1 MPIEYQ
7 MLKPNKTSNPM
18 DQRFSSH
25 RRHRFLTN
33 CIYLDFNVIRNQAKT
48 TVHLHAQ
55 QRTEM
60 QGLDV
65 NPHLSSTRCEPEK
78 TIDASEHTLS
88 LPVDQS
94 TRQTLSALLFFLV
107 VLLLVYASSF
117 SGIWIYDDEPNILS
131 NDNIRLEQ
139 INLTSLKKTFF
150 FKSQDL
156 SAGERVL
163 RSLAYLSFALNWYV
177 GKNQVFGYH
186 LINFLIHFTTTVFLY
201 LFIKNSLRLPLF
213 GNAYRDSAHTAA
225 FLSAMI
231 WAIHPIQVTAV
242 TYIVQRMASMAGM
255 FTIMSMVGYLKAR
268 TASSRAGIV
277 GGFTFCGLCA
287 LCAFATKENSA
298 MLPVS
303 LFFYEIIMIRGVA
316 HTDFKKMLQWGLP
329 ALAIAI
335 LVGLFYIDPTHLFD
349 GYTNRPYTPVE
360 RVMTESRVILYYLK
374 MLFYPLLSELT
385 LVHDIEVSTSLW
397 SPWTTLPCIML
408 VAVIFF
414 SALFWLSR
422 RQPLIAFAVVFFFI
436 NHAIEGSFIGLE
448 LVYEHRNYIPSMI
461 LFLIPAMLL
470 LQTLKYFSY
479 NRRLRMLFVIS
490 GALILASIG
499 HSTYAYSSLFRHGL
513 IFWRDNAKKSPHLS
527 VVQNNYGIELM
538 KHGFNDK
545 ALQVLQRSEALDRY
559 FNLSQRG
566 VTYHN
571 LGLYYETIE
580 NDYRQALSYFKKAT
594 DITLN
599 SRKMWFAY
607 SMCELVNGNVEKAEA
622 RLEACLKKW
631 PDGHEF
637 LTAMAKIQLLKG
649 NTDAALAY
657 ALQAR
662 GALTGAMEPLAIFGE
677 IHRLQGNLV
686 KAVFFWQAYRSER
699 PGSLV
704 AALML
709 CELYYQTGNYDRLSR
724 VVADLA
730 AAKGDREWNDWLQA
744 GLIRAKLTEPVVYT
758 QTSEYILT
766 VISYSLTRESE
777 KAGKDR

>member
-1 MPIEYQ
+1 MV
-7 MLKPNKTSNPM
+7 
-18 DQRFSSH
+18 R
-25 RRHRFLTN
+25 
-33 CIYLDFNVIRNQAKT
+33 
-48 TVHLHAQ
+48 LHAHNSV
-55 QRTEM
+55 EM

-65 NPHLSSTRCEPEK
+65 NPQNPLTRCEPEK
-78 TIDASEHTLS
+78 TIDASKHTLS

-94 TRQTLSALLFFLV
+94 NRQTLSALLFFLV

-131 NDNIRLEQ
+131 NGNIHLSQ
-139 INLTSLKKTFF
+139 IDVTSLKKACFLN
-150 FKSQDL
+150 SQDPNTP
-156 SAGERVL
+156 ARVK
-163 RSLAYLSFALNWYV
+163 RPLAYLSFALNWYL

-186 LINFLIHFTTTVFLY
+186 VVNFIIHFTATLFLY
-201 LFIKNSLRLPLF
+201 LFIKNSLMLPIFDNRNHNL
-213 GNAYRDSAHTAA
+213 AHLAA

-231 WAIHPIQVTAV
+231 WAIHPIHVTAV

-335 LVGLFYIDPTHLFD
+335 LVGLFYIDPTLLFD
-349 GYTNRPYTPVE
+349 GYSNRPYTPVE

-385 LVHDIEVSTSLW
+385 LVHDVDVSTSLW
-397 SPWTTLPCIML
+397 SPWTTLPSIIL
-408 VAVIFF
+408 VAASFF
-414 SALFWLSR
+414 TALFWLSK
-422 RQPLIAFAVVFFFI
+422 RQPLIAFGIVFFLV

-448 LVYEHRNYIPSMI
+448 LIYEHRNYTPSMF

-470 LQTLKYFSY
+470 LKTLNYFSY
-479 NRRLRMLFVIS
+479 SRKFQMLFVVS
-490 GALILASIG
+490 VAVILASFG
-499 HSTYAYSSLFRHGL
+499 HSTYAYSNLFRHGL
-513 IFWRDNAKKSPHLS
+513 IFWRDNANKSPRLS

-538 KHGFNDK
+538 KHSFNDK
-545 ALQVLQRSEALDRY
+545 AFQALQRSMVMDRY
-559 FNLSQRG
+559 FNLSQAG

-571 LGLYYETIE
+571 LGIYYETIE
-580 NDYRQALSYFKKAT
+580 KDYKQALHYFKKAT
-594 DITLN
+594 ETTLN
-599 SRKMWFAY
+599 SKTMWMAY
-607 SMCELVNGNVEKAEA
+607 SMCELVNGNVDKAEA
-622 RLEACLKKW
+622 HLKVCLNKW
-631 PDGHEF
+631 PDDPEV
-637 LTAMAKIQLLKG
+637 LTAMGKLQLLKG
-649 NTDAALAY
+649 RTDEALVY
-657 ALQAR
+657 ALKAR
-662 GALTGAMEPLAIFGE
+662 RASTGAVGPLAIFGE
-677 IHRLQGNLV
+677 IYRLQGNLA

-699 PGSLV
+699 PQSLV

-709 CELYYQTGNYDRLSR
+709 LELYYQNGSCDKLSR

-730 AAKGDREWNDWLQA
+730 TSKGDRAWDVWMQEGITRSILYEA
-744 GLIRAKLTEPVVYT
+744 VAYT
-758 QTSEYILT
+758 QDPEYLLS
-766 VISYSLTRESE
+766 VISYSLRRESE
-777 KAGKDR
+777 KVATVR

>member
-1 MPIEYQ
+1 
-7 MLKPNKTSNPM
+7 
-18 DQRFSSH
+18 
-25 RRHRFLTN
+25 
-33 CIYLDFNVIRNQAKT
+33 
-48 TVHLHAQ
+48 
-55 QRTEM
+55 
-60 QGLDV
+60 V
-65 NPHLSSTRCEPEK
+65 NPQNPSTHCEPEK
-78 TIDASEHTLS
+78 TVNASEDTLS
-88 LPVDQS
+88 LTVAQS
-94 TRQTLSALLFFLV
+94 TRQTVTALLFFLV
-107 VLLLVYASSF
+107 VLLLVYIPSF
-117 SGIWIYDDEPNILS
+117 SGIWIYDDIPNILE
-131 NDNIRLEQ
+131 NDNVHLEQ
-139 INLTSLKKTFF
+139 INLTSLKKTFY

-156 SAGERVL
+156 SDTERVL
-163 RSLAYLSFALNWYV
+163 RPLAYLSFALNWYV

-186 LINFLIHFTTTVFLY
+186 VVNFLIHFTAIVFLY
-201 LFIKNSLRLPLF
+201 LFIKNSLMLPLF
-213 GNAYRDSAHTAA
+213 RNKYHSTAHTIA

-231 WAIHPIQVTAV
+231 WAIHPIHVTAV

-255 FTIMSMVGYLKAR
+255 FTIMSMYGYLKAR
-268 TASSRAGIV
+268 TASSRAGTV

-316 HTDFKKMLQWGLP
+316 RTDFKKMLQWGLL

-335 LVGLFYIDPTHLFD
+335 LVGLFYIDPTRLFD

-385 LVHDIEVSTSLW
+385 LVHDVDVSTSLW
-397 SPWTTLPCIML
+397 SPWTTLPSIIL
-408 VAVIFF
+408 VAASFF
-414 SALFWLSR
+414 TALFWLSK
-422 RQPLIAFAVVFFFI
+422 RQPLIAFAIVFFFV

-448 LVYEHRNYIPSMI
+448 LIYEHRNYIPSML
-461 LFLIPAMLL
+461 LFLIPVILL
-470 LQTLKYFSY
+470 LKTLNFFSY
-479 NRRLRMLFVIS
+479 SRKFQMLFVVS
-490 GALILASIG
+490 VAVVLASIG

-513 IFWRDNAKKSPHLS
+513 IFWRDNARKSPHLS

-545 ALQVLQRSEALDRY
+545 AFQVLQRSEALDRY
-559 FNLSQRG
+559 FNLSQKG

-622 RLEACLKKW
+622 HLEACIKKW

-649 NTDAALAY
+649 KTDAALVY
-657 ALQAR
+657 ARQAR
-662 GALTGAMEPLAIFGE
+662 RASAGAVAPLAIFGE
-677 IHRLQGNLV
+677 IYRLKGNWI
-686 KAVFFWQAYRSER
+686 KSVFFWQAYRSHR
-699 PGSLV
+699 HGSLV
-704 AALML
+704 AALTL
-709 CELYYQTGNYDRLSR
+709 SELYYQTGNVDRLSR
-724 VVADLA
+724 VVADLM
-730 AAKGDREWNDWLQA
+730 AAKGDRAWNAWLNE
-744 GLIRAKLTEPVVYT
+744 GLNRAKLDEAVAYIQDP
-758 QTSEYILT
+758 EYLLS
-766 VISYSLTRESE
+766 VISFSLKRESE
-777 KAGKDR
+777 KAGKSR